1 MAGNCIVWW
10 TSQKLLLSWG
20 ELLWNESSR
29 IKNGWEQTEWLL
41 LSRTMEIENEINRV
55 EKSNYYSDW

>member
-1 MAGNCIVWW
+1 MIVLHVWW
-10 TSQKLLLSWG
+10 TFQKLLLSWNK
-20 ELLWNESSR
+20 LLWNESSG

-41 LSRTMEIENEINRV
+41 LSRTMETDNEINRV